1 MLSDLEVLFSSA
13 ARVQILRLFL
23 LHPDRQYY
31 QREIERKTEQPI
43 RAVQREVARLA
54 EIGLLSRSEEGNRVY
69 HRANPGYPLLSELTT
84 LFERA
89 SGEQREDAKRDQ
101 HLPPEPSSVEQ
112 PFSWMTSPA
121 TASLP
126 TALRQAQV
134 EGEWDR
140 AY

>member
-13 ARVQILRLFL
+13 ARIQILRLFL
-23 LHPDRQYY
+23 LHPDRQFY
-31 QREIERKTEQPI
+31 QREIERETDQPI

-69 HRANPGYPLLSELTT
+69 HRANPGYPLLSELTA

-89 SGEQREDAKRDQ
+89 SGEEREVKKREQR
-101 HLPPEPSSVEQ
+101 LPPEPSSVQQ
-112 PFSWMTSPA
+112 PFSWMASPPLA
-121 TASLP
+121 TLP
-126 TALRQAQV
+126 PALRQVQV

-140 AY
+140 TY

>member
-13 ARVQILRLFL
+13 ARVQILHLFL

-31 QREIERKTEQPI
+31 QREIERETEQPI

-69 HRANPGYPLLSELTT
+69 HRADPTYPLLSELTA
-84 LFERA
+84 LFEKAAGERPEK
-89 SGEQREDAKRDQ
+89 SQEQR
-101 HLPPEPSSVEQ
+101 LPPEPASVEQ
-112 PFSWMTSPA
+112 PFSWMASPA
-121 TASLP
+121 IATLP
-126 TALRQAQV
+126 PALRQAQV